1 MAAELTP
8 SERLQPSLLD
18 RLTDDQPGK
27 TVESRASR
35 VMSMSQLRTAVMRD
49 LGWLLNTSSR
59 ASFEP
64 IGDYPE
70 VAKSVLNFGVP
81 DLCGTTASGIS
92 EREIEHT
99 IRAAIQTYEP
109 RILKRGLSVRLLRGE
124 SDRGPT
130 VISLEI
136 TGEIWA
142 QPYPEQLF
150 IRTEIDLDTGE
161 CWVPG
166 GNRG

>member
-1 MAAELTP
+1 MAADLTP

-18 RLTDDQPGK
+18 RLTDDDPGK
-27 TVESRASR
+27 TAESRESR
-35 VMSMSQLRTAVMRD
+35 VLSMSQLRAAVQRD

-92 EREIEHT
+92 EGEIERT
-99 IRAAIQTYEP
+99 IRAAIQVYEP
-109 RILKRGLSVRLLRGE
+109 RILRRGLAVRLQRGE

-130 VISLEI
+130 VITLEI

-142 QPYPEQLF
+142 QPYPEQLY
-150 IRTEIDLDTGE
+150 IRTELDLDTGE
-161 CWVPG
+161 CRMPG
-166 GNRG
+166 GSRG

>member
-18 RLTDDQPGK
+18 RLTDDDPGK
-27 TVESRASR
+27 TVETRDSR
-35 VMSMSQLRTAVMRD
+35 VMSMSQLRAAVQRD
-49 LGWLLNTSSR
+49 LGWLLNTSAR

-70 VAKSVLNFGVP
+70 VAKSVVNFGVP
-81 DLCGTTASGIS
+81 DLCGTTASAIS
-92 EREIEHT
+92 EGDIERA
-99 IRAAIQTYEP
+99 IRAAIQEYEP
-109 RILKRGLSVRLLRGE
+109 RILRRGLSVRLLRDQ

-130 VISLEI
+130 VITLEI

-142 QPYPEQLF
+142 QPYPEQLY
-150 IRTEIDLDTGE
+150 IRTELDLDTGE
-161 CWVPG
+161 CRAPG